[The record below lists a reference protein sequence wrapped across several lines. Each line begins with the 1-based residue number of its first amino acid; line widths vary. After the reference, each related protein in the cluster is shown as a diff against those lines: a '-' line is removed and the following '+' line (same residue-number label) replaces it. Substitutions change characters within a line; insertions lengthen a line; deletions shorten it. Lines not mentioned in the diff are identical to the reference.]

1 MSKIHELFKKRRQ
14 VRWAWDQER
23 IPSMELIHSLI
34 ETTFDVA
41 PSKQNLFPF
50 KIHIIGPKNN
60 KDNHI
65 VGKICAL
72 YKNGSVNQWE
82 KEKAPHPNHK
92 APWVL
97 IFELR
102 KCEPNDFVVKHGV
115 KNPADGGG
123 KAGGRFT
130 QTDERYRGPTNTNLA
145 CVEVGMFL
153 KMLAG
158 LCLENDLQIS
168 YIKSFPEWLWT
179 RFHDDRKDEYR
190 KDTNKGSGIDWS
202 ALPYIKEMP
211 IIVAQIGYK
220 ANIED
225 LLATNIDNPNAPLGK
240 RGAETKPALQ
250 DIIEYHLEETDE

>member
-1 MSKIHELFKKRRQ
+1 MSKIYELFKKRRQ
-14 VRWAWDQER
+14 IRWAWDQER
-23 IPSMELIHSLI
+23 IPSKELIHSLI
-34 ETTFDVA
+34 ETTFDLA

-72 YKNGSVNQWE
+72 FKNGSVNQWQME
-82 KEKAPHPNHK
+82 EAPHPNHK

-102 KCEPNDFVVKHGV
+102 KCEPNDFIVKHGT
-115 KNPADGGG
+115 KYKGGE
-123 KAGGRFT
+123 KRFT
-130 QTDERYRGPTNTNLA
+130 QIDERFRGPTNSKLA
-145 CVEVGMFL
+145 CIEVGMFL
-153 KMLAG
+153 KILAG
-158 LCLENDLQIS
+158 QCLENDLQIS
-168 YIKSFPEWLWT
+168 YIKSFPEWSWKGI
-179 RFHDDRKDEYR
+179 RNEYH

-220 ANIED
+220 ANIAD
-225 LLATNIDNPNAPLGK
+225 MLATNIDNPNVPLLE
-240 RGAETKPALQ
+240 RGAETKPALE
-250 DIIEYHLEETDE
+250 DIIKYHLEETDE

>member
-1 MSKIHELFKKRRQ
+1 MSKIYELFKKRRQ
-14 VRWAWDQER
+14 IRWAWDQER
-23 IPSMELIHSLI
+23 IPSKELIHSLI

-72 YKNGSVNQWE
+72 FKNGSVNQWQME
-82 KEKAPHPNHK
+82 EAPHPNHK

-102 KCEPNDFVVKHGV
+102 KCEPNDFIIKHGE
-115 KNPADGGG
+115 KYKDGE
-123 KAGGRFT
+123 KRFT
-130 QTDERYRGPTNTNLA
+130 QIDERFRGPTNSKLA

-153 KMLAG
+153 KILAG
-158 LCLENDLQIS
+158 QCLENDLQIS
-168 YIKSFPEWLWT
+168 YIKSFPEWSWKGI
-179 RFHDDRKDEYR
+179 RNEYH

-220 ANIED
+220 ADIAD
-225 LLATNIDNPNAPLGK
+225 PLATNIDDLYPGAP
-240 RGAETKPALQ
+240 RGAETKPALE
-250 DIIEYHLEETDE
+250 DIIKYHLEETDE

>member
-1 MSKIHELFKKRRQ
+1 VSKIYELFKKRRQ
-14 VRWAWDQER
+14 IRWAWDQER
-23 IPSMELIHSLI
+23 IPSKELIHSLI

-50 KIHIIGPKNN
+50 KIHIIGPNNN
-60 KDNHI
+60 KDIHT

-72 YKNGSVNQWE
+72 FKNGSVNQWQME
-82 KEKAPHPNHK
+82 EAPHPNHK

-102 KCEPNDFVVKHGV
+102 KCEPNNFVVRHGE
-115 KNPADGGG
+115 KYKDGE
-123 KAGGRFT
+123 KRFT
-130 QTDERYRGPTNTNLA
+130 QLDERFRGPTNTKLA

-153 KMLAG
+153 KVLASQ
-158 LCLENDLQIS
+158 CLENDLQIS
-168 YIKSFPEWLWT
+168 YIRSFPEWNWI
-179 RFHDDRKDEYR
+179 RFSDDRKDEYR

-211 IIVAQIGYK
+211 IMVAQIGYK

-225 LLATNIDNPNAPLGK
+225 ILATNIDNLESWAV
-240 RGAETKPALQ
+240 RGAETKPPLE
-250 DIIEYHLEETDE
+250 DIIEYHLKETDE

>member
-1 MSKIHELFKKRRQ
+1 MSKIYELFKKRRQ
-14 VRWAWDQER
+14 IRWAWDQER
-23 IPSMELIHSLI
+23 IPSKELIHSLI

-72 YKNGSVNQWE
+72 FKNGSVNQWQME
-82 KEKAPHPNHK
+82 EEPHPNHK

-102 KCEPNDFVVKHGV
+102 KCEPNDFIVKHGT
-115 KNPADGGG
+115 KYKGGE
-123 KAGGRFT
+123 KRFT
-130 QTDERYRGPTNTNLA
+130 QIDERFRGPTNSKLA
-145 CVEVGMFL
+145 CIEVGMFL
-153 KMLAG
+153 KILAG
-158 LCLENDLQIS
+158 QCLENDLQIS
-168 YIKSFPEWLWT
+168 YIKSFPEWSWKGI
-179 RFHDDRKDEYR
+179 RNEYH

-220 ANIED
+220 ANIAD
-225 LLATNIDNPNAPLGK
+225 MLATNIDNPNVPLLE
-240 RGAETKPALQ
+240 RGAETKPALE
-250 DIIEYHLEETDE
+250 DIIKYHLEETDE

>member
-1 MSKIHELFKKRRQ
+1 MIEELFGKRRQ
-14 VRWAWDQER
+14 IRARWDQKR
-23 IPSMELIHSLI
+23 LPSK
-34 ETTFDVA
+34 ETIKDLLKRTMKIA

-72 YKNGSVNQWE
+72 FKNGSVNQWQME
-82 KEKAPHPNHK
+82 EAPHPNHK

-102 KCEPNDFVVKHGV
+102 KCEPNDFIVKHGT
-115 KNPADGGG
+115 KYKGGE
-123 KAGGRFT
+123 KRFT
-130 QTDERYRGPTNTNLA
+130 QIDERFRGPTNSKLA
-145 CVEVGMFL
+145 CIEVGMFL
-153 KMLAG
+153 KILAG
-158 LCLENDLQIS
+158 QCLENDLQIS
-168 YIKSFPEWLWT
+168 YIKSFPEWSWKGI
-179 RFHDDRKDEYR
+179 RNEYH

-220 ANIED
+220 ANIAD
-225 LLATNIDNPNAPLGK
+225 MLATNIDNPNVPLLE
-240 RGAETKPALQ
+240 RGAETKPALE
-250 DIIEYHLEETDE
+250 DIIKYHLEETDE

>member
-1 MSKIHELFKKRRQ
+1 VSKIHELFKKRRQ

-65 VGKICAL
+65 VCKICAL

-115 KNPADGGG
+115 KNLADGGG

-130 QTDERYRGPTNTNLA
+130 QTDERYRGLTNTKLA
-145 CVEVGMFL
+145 CIEVGMFL
-153 KMLAG
+153 KILAG
-158 LCLENDLQIS
+158 QCLENDLQIS
-168 YIKSFPEWLWT
+168 YIRSFPEWSWKG
-179 RFHDDRKDEYR
+179 DRNEYS

-211 IIVAQIGYK
+211 IIVAQIGHK
-220 ANIED
+220 ADIAD
-225 LLATNIDNPNAPLGK
+225 MLATNIDNPNVPLLE
-240 RGAETKPALQ
+240 RGAETKPALE
-250 DIIEYHLEETDE
+250 DIIKYHLEETDE